1 MYSKFRLLL
10 SICLLAAFCACSSN
24 NDPQPANVSTTTTTN
39 PATSQSDT
47 SQPNAA
53 NANAAG
59 APVPDAAPPTT
70 TNASPPVEATGGIDA
85 CTLLT
90 GQEIAKVQGGAIKET
105 KNNRRNDGNFLM
117 SQCFYTADE
126 FVRSVSLTVIQ
137 PNPSNPAKQ
146 PKEYFK
152 ERFRKAGEQA
162 GDERERERERE
173 REKSKEQKEKT
184 AGQSGQGREEEEE
197 EGGNAER
204 INGVGEQAYWVKT
217 GPTASLYVLRKN
229 QFLILSIGGG
239 DAEPV
244 KLSKTK
250 ALAQQAL
257 KRLQ

>member
-1 MYSKFRLLL
+1 MYSKLRLLL

-24 NDPQPANVSTTTTTN
+24 NNPQPANVKTATTTN
-39 PATSQSDT
+39 TET
-47 SQPNAA
+47 SQPAMAQPNNAP
-53 NANAAG
+53 ANAAIAPGQDG
-59 APVPDAAPPTT
+59 APQAT

-85 CTLLT
+85 CSLLT
-90 GQEIAKVQGGAIKET
+90 GKEIAKVQGGAIRDM
-105 KNNRRNDGNFLM
+105 KNSQRNDGDFLM

-152 ERFRKAGEQA
+152 ERFRKAGEKS

-173 REKSKEQKEKT
+173 REKSKEQKEKN
-184 AGQSGQGREEEEE
+184 AGQAGQGREEEEE
-197 EGGNAER
+197 EGGEAER
-204 INGVGEQAYWVKT
+204 INGVGEQAYWVKA
-217 GPTASLYVLRKN
+217 GPTASLYVLKKN